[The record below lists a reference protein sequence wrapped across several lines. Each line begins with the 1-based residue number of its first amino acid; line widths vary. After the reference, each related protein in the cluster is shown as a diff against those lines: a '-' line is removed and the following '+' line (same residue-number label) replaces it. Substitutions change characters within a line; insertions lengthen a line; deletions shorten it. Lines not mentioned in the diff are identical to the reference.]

1 MPYAKTNC
9 PVGHSRLTCC
19 SGPTGEHMNQQGTQ
33 PSVPQ
38 WSQTLDYQRV
48 VVPESKFAG
57 VRGRVLNALRAQPQS
72 VSLEQVTEQ
81 IRKFHTMPVRSR

>member
-19 SGPTGEHMNQQGTQ
+19 PGTTGENMSHQGSQT
-33 PSVPQ
+33 SVPQ